1 MIICSPFTSWLGY
14 AETVWDTQNGKN
26 EIIET
31 LIKSFYG
38 DHFFLYQI
46 MLKTGNR
53 KSSKV
58 SRFTG
63 PAFDKYVKLV
73 ELLQYQFHGSW
84 HYRRNS
90 NNSVDIQYWLHI
102 LCCEQCELTRESIS
116 NMCQANILILI
127 GCIIWNFLCFSF
139 FSADKVSLKI
149 PFIRWNIGQ
158 NLKDI
163 LLCFRKCLDGRSFLW
178 RSISQVWWVRT
189 VCQH

>member
-1 MIICSPFTSWLGY
+1 M
-14 AETVWDTQNGKN
+14 WDTQNGKN

-53 KSSKV
+53 KSFKV

-63 PAFDKYVKLV
+63 PTFDKYVKLV

-90 NNSVDIQYWLHI
+90 NNSVYSIDSIYYAVNSVNLHVKAYPI
-102 LCCEQCELTRESIS
+102 CVK
-116 NMCQANILILI
+116 LIHI
-127 GCIIWNFLCFSF
+127 GCII
-139 FSADKVSLKI
+139 
-149 PFIRWNIGQ
+149 
-158 NLKDI
+158 
-163 LLCFRKCLDGRSFLW
+163 
-178 RSISQVWWVRT
+178 
-189 VCQH
+189 

>member
-1 MIICSPFTSWLGY
+1 MAPRSVPLCQQYWLCVTALYNNNTITRASASVHLPLAGTRHDDRMTIYIMVHCTGPQSLTQNMIICSSFTSWLGY

-90 NNSVDIQYWLHI
+90 NNSVYSIDSIYYNVNSVNLHVKAYPI
-102 LCCEQCELTRESIS
+102 CV
-116 NMCQANILILI
+116 MC
-127 GCIIWNFLCFSF
+127 
-139 FSADKVSLKI
+139 
-149 PFIRWNIGQ
+149 
-158 NLKDI
+158 
-163 LLCFRKCLDGRSFLW
+163 
-178 RSISQVWWVRT
+178 
-189 VCQH
+189 